1 MRRPITR
8 AIPSYVL
15 CLCAALGIVPGAPAA
30 AAEDPHNLPPAPL
43 NETVLSVPVDRSP
56 PVRLQVT
63 IYMPSRGGPF
73 PLAIVNHG
81 SSHDP
86 ANAPRVADE
95 FIPYY
100 FLSRGYAVAMPMMR
114 GYAGSGGYLR
124 PHGCDVTALGL
135 DAAHDIRKVL
145 DVVKQQPGIDASRI
159 VMAGKS
165 MGGWNTLVFGSLPP
179 ADVSDIKGLLDFAGG
194 VKEGDCETPD
204 ASLVSAAAQ
213 LGAHTRLPSI
223 WFYGD
228 NDQIFSTS
236 TWRQMVA
243 QYTAAGGRA
252 ELVDYGA
259 FQKDAHAMTASGAG
273 LPLWVPKAD
282 TFLRSI
288 GMPGTEIYPEYLPGH
303 APTTTAYANL
313 NDLNAIP
320 YLSDDEK
327 EKLYRGFLAAPLPR
341 AIAIGMSSG
350 SWASGGFDP
359 AHSALTHCWQTAQY
373 CQLYAVDNTVV
384 WPRLAGAPPA
394 TRFAP
399 LASVSAVPYLGAP
412 GRLAYTK
419 FLTMR
424 RPRAFA
430 IAPDGA
436 WGASSGPDPANNAL
450 VQCANGHENCRL
462 YAVDGEVVWSGA
474 NGK

>member
-1 MRRPITR
+1 MTRPLN
-8 AIPSYVL
+8 AFL
-15 CLCAALGIVPGAPAA
+15 LCAALAVVHTACAASSDDALNTPA
-30 AAEDPHNLPPAPL
+30 APL
-43 NETVLSVPVDRSP
+43 NERVLTVPVDTSP

-63 IYMPSRGGPF
+63 LYMPSRGGPF
-73 PLAIVNHG
+73 PLALINHG
-81 SSHDP
+81 ASHDP
-86 ANAPRVADE
+86 ASAPRVADP

-124 PHGCDVTALGL
+124 PHGCDVTGSGL

-145 DVVKQQPGIDASRI
+145 DFVKQQPGVDASHI
-159 VMAGKS
+159 VVAGKS
-165 MGGWNTLVFGSLPP
+165 MGGWNTLAFGTLTAAQLS
-179 ADVSDIKGLLDFAGG
+179 DVKGLLDFAGG
-194 VKEGDCETPD
+194 VKESDCETPD
-204 ASLVSAAAQ
+204 ASLIRGAAQ
-213 LGAHTRLPSI
+213 LGAHTHLRSI

-228 NDQIFSTS
+228 NDQTFATA
-236 TWRQMVA
+236 TWRQMYA

-273 LPLWVPKAD
+273 LPLWVQKAD
-282 TFLRSI
+282 AFLRSI
-288 GMPGTEIYPEYLPGH
+288 GMPAAETDPQYLPGH
-303 APTTTAYANL
+303 APAATTYADL
-313 NDLNAIP
+313 NDLSAIP
-320 YLSDDEK
+320 YLNDDQK

-341 AIAIGMSSG
+341 AIAIGMTNG

-359 AHSALTHCWQTAQY
+359 SDAALKRCWQTAQY

-384 WPRLAGAPPA
+384 WPRLAAAPPA

-399 LASVSAVPYLGAP
+399 LAATGAVPYLNAQ
-412 GRLAYTK
+412 GRIAYSRFLA
-419 FLTMR
+419 MR

-436 WGASSGPDPANNAL
+436 WGVSSGVDPINSAL
-450 VQCANGHENCRL
+450 VQCANGHEDCRL
-462 YAVDGEVVWSGA
+462 YAVDNDVVWR
-474 NGK
+474 GK